1 MSDAFDMGITE
12 RELDVMT
19 AQMDEMHRASL
30 PVLREHIGRI
40 VEHNREQMARPVGR
54 RGVLVGGLTLVGA
67 GALAAC
73 GSSKSSTPPATAA
86 TTGAA
91 AAGAT
96 YTGDLKVVALAAAL
110 ENLAVAAYGMALDAA
125 GKGTYGTVPPAIATF
140 VTTAKD
146 HHTQHAA
153 GWNAVL
159 QSAGKPAVTTPALSI
174 TADQVKMLTAAK
186 TLPDVAKLA
195 LNLESAAAQTYTF
208 ATSAVSDI
216 KGVQVAATIAPVEA
230 QHAAILA
237 FVLGQYPAPDSFIK
251 TTGAVPVSA
260 FTG

>member
-1 MSDAFDMGITE
+1 VTSDRFNMGITE
-12 RELDVMT
+12 SELSAMT
-19 AQMDEMHRASL
+19 AQMDDLHRASL
-30 PVLREHIGRI
+30 PTLREHIGR
-40 VEHNREQMARPVGR
+40 VVDHNREQMSRPVGR

-73 GSSKSSTPPATAA
+73 GSSKSSTPPAT
-86 TTGAA
+86 TDSS
-91 AAGAT
+91 AAGGSV

-110 ENLAVAAYGMALDAA
+110 ENLAVAAYGMALEAA
-125 GKGTYGTVPPAIATF
+125 GKGAYGAVPPAIATF
-140 VTTAKD
+140 VTTAKE

-159 QSAGKPAVTTPALSI
+159 KSAGKPEVTTPALSI
-174 TADQVKMLTAAK
+174 TADQVKMLQAAK

-208 ATSAVSDI
+208 ATSAVSDLN
-216 KGVQVAATIAPVEA
+216 GVKVAATIAPVEA
-230 QHAAILA
+230 QHAAVLA

-251 TTGAVPVSA
+251 TTGAVQPSV

>member
-1 MSDAFDMGITE
+1 MSDRSKFEMGISE
-12 RELDVMT
+12 SELSAMT
-19 AQMDEMHRASL
+19 TQMDDMHRASM
-30 PVLREHIGRI
+30 PVLKDHIGRI
-40 VEHNREQMARPVGR
+40 VENNREQLSRPVGR

-73 GSSKSSTPPATAA
+73 GSSKSSTPTTTPTSGTA
-86 TTGAA
+86 G
-91 AAGAT
+91 GSV

-125 GKGTYGTVPPAIATF
+125 GKGTYGAVPPAIATF

-159 QSAGKPAVTTPALSI
+159 KSAGKPEVTTPALSI
-174 TADQVKMLTAAK
+174 TADQVKMLQAAK

-195 LNLESAAAQTYTF
+195 LALEDAAAQTYTF
-208 ATSAVSDI
+208 ATSAVMDTGGI
-216 KGVQVAATIAPVEA
+216 QVAATIAPVEA
-230 QHAAILA
+230 QHAAILR
-237 FVLGQYPAPDSFIK
+237 FVLGSYPAPDSFLK
-251 TTGAVPVSA
+251 TSGAVPPSA